1 MMYGCYFYNMDLT
14 HWFDTETECKEYGDR
29 AGFQYIVIEREY
41 NVNTV
46 E

>member
-1 MMYGCYFYNMDLT
+1 MYGCYFYNMDLT

-41 NVNTV
+41 NGNTV